1 MGIEVLKPGL
11 LTTVQDFGRTGY
23 QKLGISPSGA
33 LDRRAMTLANILVD
47 NPAGE
52 AVLELTL
59 MGPELRF
66 TADNF
71 IAVTGG
77 DLAPLLNGEPVSRCA
92 AVPVKAGDVLS
103 FGQAKNGCRAYLAFS
118 GGLNLPSVM
127 GSKSTNLKCG
137 FGGYRGRKLQAG
149 DAIAFAAPK
158 KELPF
163 FPLHTLEVPSFDGEV
178 TLRVVL
184 GPQENSFTEGGIRT
198 FFGESYQVTPRF
210 DRMGCA
216 LDGPTVE
223 CKGKADIISDG
234 IPAGAVQ
241 IPSSGKPI
249 IMLAD
254 HQTTGGY
261 TKIGTVAAV
270 DLPLLAQCR
279 PGDSVR
285 FEQISVGKAQKLLRK
300 ERKKF
305 RKLNRYLNEFR

>member
-1 MGIEVLKPGL
+1 MGIEMIKPGL

-33 LDRRAMTLANILVD
+33 LDRKAMILANLLVA
-47 NPAGE
+47 NSAGE
-52 AVLELTL
+52 AVLEITM

-71 IAVTGG
+71 VAVTGG
-77 DLAPLLNGEPVSRCA
+77 DLSPVLNGAPMPRYA
-92 AVPVKAGDVLS
+92 AIPVKDGDVLS
-103 FGQAKNGCRAYLAFS
+103 FGPAKSGCRAYLAFA
-118 GGLNLPSVM
+118 GGLKLPVVM

-137 FGGYRGRKLQAG
+137 FGGYGGRKLQAG
-149 DAIAFAAPK
+149 DAIAFSSPK

-163 FPLHTLEVPSFDGEV
+163 FPLRTLEAPSFGGE
-178 TLRVVL
+178 TILRVIL
-184 GPQENSFTEGGIRT
+184 GPQEDAFTEEGVRT
-198 FFGESYQVTPRF
+198 FFEETYQVTPRF

-216 LDGPTVE
+216 LDGPVVE
-223 CKGKADIISDG
+223 CRDKADIISDG

-254 HQTTGGY
+254 RQTTGGY
-261 TKIGTVAAV
+261 TKIGTVASV
-270 DLPLLAQCR
+270 DLSLLAQCR

-285 FEQISVGKAQKLLRK
+285 FQRISVGEAQKLLRK
-300 ERKKF
+300 ETKKLS
-305 RKLNRYLNEFR
+305 KLNRYLNE

>member
-1 MGIEVLKPGL
+1 MGFEVLKPGL

-33 LDRRAMTLANILVD
+33 LDRRAMTLANLLVC
-47 NPAGE
+47 NPAAE
-52 AVLELTL
+52 ALLELTFT
-59 MGPELRF
+59 GPELRF

-77 DLAPLLNGEPVSRCA
+77 DLSPALNGKPIARYA
-92 AVPVKAGDVLS
+92 AHPVKAGDILS
-103 FGQAKNGCRAYLAFS
+103 FGQAKSGCRAYLAFA
-118 GGLNLPSVM
+118 GGLGLPAVM

-137 FGGYRGRKLQAG
+137 FGGYQGRKLLAG
-149 DAIAFAAPK
+149 DTIGFASPK

-163 FPLHTLEVPSFDGEV
+163 FPLRTLESPTFGGEV
-178 TLRVVL
+178 SLRVIL
-184 GPQENSFTEGGIRT
+184 GPQEDAFTEGGIRT
-198 FFGESYQVTPRF
+198 FFGESYEVTPRF

-216 LDGPTVE
+216 LEGPTVE
-223 CKGKADIISDG
+223 CREKADIISDG
-234 IPAGAVQ
+234 IPDGAVQ

-261 TKIGTVAAV
+261 TKIGTVASV
-270 DLPLLAQCR
+270 DLPLLAQCK

-285 FEQISVGKAQKLLRK
+285 FERISVADAQKLLRK
-300 ERKKF
+300 EAKKL
-305 RKLNRYLNEFR
+305 RKLNRYLNE

>member
-1 MGIEVLKPGL
+1 MGIEVLKSGL
-11 LTTVQDFGRTGY
+11 LTTVQDFGRAGY

-33 LDRRAMTLANILVD
+33 LDRRAMTLANLLVC

-59 MGPELRF
+59 IGPELRF

-77 DLAPLLNGEPVSRCA
+77 DLSPSLNGTPIDRYA
-92 AVPVKAGDVLS
+92 AHPVKTGDVLS
-103 FGQAKNGCRAYLAFS
+103 FGQAKSGCRAYLAFA
-118 GGLNLPSVM
+118 GGLDLPAVM

-149 DAIAFAAPK
+149 DVIGFAAPK

-163 FPLHTLEVPSFDGEV
+163 FPLRTLEILSPGGTV

-184 GPQENSFTEGGIRT
+184 GPQEDAFTEGGIRT
-198 FFGESYQVTPRF
+198 FFGESYEVTPRF

-223 CKGKADIISDG
+223 YREKADIISDG
-234 IPAGAVQ
+234 IPGGAVQ
-241 IPSSGKPI
+241 IPASGKPI

-261 TKIGTVAAV
+261 IKIGTVASV
-270 DLPLLAQCR
+270 DLPLLAQCK

-285 FEQISVGKAQKLLRK
+285 FEQISVGDAQKLLRK
-300 ERKKF
+300 ETKKL
-305 RKLNRYLNEFR
+305 RKLNRYLNE

>member
-1 MGIEVLKPGL
+1 MEIEIIKPGL

-33 LDRRAMTLANILVD
+33 LDRKAMILANLLVA

-52 AVLELTL
+52 AVFEITL

-71 IAVTGG
+71 VAVTGG
-77 DLAPLLNGEPVSRCA
+77 DLSPVLNGAPMPRYA
-92 AVPVKAGDVLS
+92 AIPVKDGDVLS
-103 FGQAKNGCRAYLAFS
+103 FGPAKSGCRAYLAFA
-118 GGLNLPSVM
+118 GGLELPVVM

-137 FGGYRGRKLQAG
+137 FGGCGGRKLQTG
-149 DAIAFAAPK
+149 DVIAFASPK

-163 FPLHTLEVPSFDGEV
+163 FPLRTLEAPSFGGE
-178 TLRVVL
+178 TALRVIL
-184 GPQENSFTEGGIRT
+184 GPQEDAFTEGGIRT
-198 FFGESYQVTPRF
+198 FFEETYQVTPRF

-216 LDGPTVE
+216 LDGPVVE
-223 CKGKADIISDG
+223 CRDKADIISDG

-254 HQTTGGY
+254 RQTTGGY
-261 TKIGTVAAV
+261 TKIGTVASV

-285 FEQISVGKAQKLLRK
+285 FQRISVGEAQKLLRK
-300 ERKKF
+300 ETKKL
-305 RKLNRYLNEFR
+305 RKLNRYLNE